1 MQEKAIFETAMR
13 HLSQLTG
20 IKIDESEIPVK
31 MDRSNFIPDVAI
43 YLHVEGK
50 KFKFLVDVKNE
61 IRQLH
66 LAQLVTTLG
75 HDAENR
81 LLVCQY
87 LSKESRAEL
96 KRKNINYL
104 DASGNCFIK
113 KGTLYLYINDQKVA
127 AQRNSAAATKLW
139 TPAGIR
145 LIFAI
150 LLNPN
155 LLNENYRTIAK
166 QSKLGL
172 GTVGP
177 LLKEI
182 QEAKYFS
189 KYNNTYQVENREV
202 LINRWT
208 EIFYAVLRPKLVQ
221 GKFRFATH
229 RDMEQWQNKKTHDLF
244 WGGEPAGA
252 ILTKY
257 LQPEQFIIYS
267 DLKKTDVMKQLHLVP
282 DNNGP
287 IELLTPFWDTE
298 TIKFQYPDTVP
309 PLLAYAE
316 LITSFDS
323 RNRETAERIKKHYHV

>member
-1 MQEKAIFETAMR
+1 MQEKAIFETAIR

-20 IKIDESEIPVK
+20 IKIEECVVPVNVQK
-31 MDRSNFIPDVAI
+31 PDFRPDAAI
-43 YLHVEGK
+43 LIHVDGK
-50 KFKFLVDVKNE
+50 YFKFLVEVKNE
-61 IRQLH
+61 IRRLH
-66 LAQLVTTLG
+66 LVQIITTLG
-75 HDAENR
+75 QDAENR
-81 LLVCQY
+81 LLICQY
-87 LSKESRAEL
+87 LSKENRAEL
-96 KRKNINYL
+96 KRQNINYL
-104 DASGNCFIK
+104 DASGNCYIK
-113 KGTLYLYINDQKVA
+113 SGTLFVYINDQKVA
-127 AQRNSAAATKLW
+127 AQRAAASGKLW

-145 LIFAI
+145 LVFAI

-177 LLKEI
+177 LLKEM
-182 QEAKYFS
+182 QEAKYFT
-189 KYNNTYQVENREV
+189 KYNNTYHIENREALV
-202 LINRWT
+202 KRWT

-229 RDMEQWQNKKTHDLF
+229 KDMEQWQNKKIHDLF

-252 ILTKY
+252 KLTKY
-257 LQPEQFIIYS
+257 LQPEQFTIYS

-287 IELLTPFWDTE
+287 IELLTPFWDTK
-298 TIKFQYPDTVP
+298 TIKLKYPDTVP

-316 LITSFDS
+316 LISSFDS
-323 RNRETAERIKKHYHV
+323 RNRETAERIKKQYHV